1 MSGRPTER
9 SEGQSD
15 ESSQST
21 ESSSSIARMD
31 DVDADGSIVT
41 RPTDWPLAYH
51 TLRNMKP
58 VQIAGIVERKLR
70 HALVPRLPIDFDE
83 RYEQRIPEEL
93 TTTTEAIRSNLS
105 RSRAALSAAER
116 SRFRT
121 TATAAADGR
130 YAFLGH
136 AIDLGDPVDWDDERI
151 DELPIVW
158 RLKLEGFE
166 AFERL
171 VLGWESPSDVDVA
184 SIRHRLVE
192 QALAWD
198 AESQIGEG
206 PYLRRSWI
214 PHSVSLR
221 VLHWSRYVAWC
232 DGEDVSVPDRLVRMI
247 YKNALFLEN
256 HVEREI
262 DGNHLIENAV
272 ALLVAGVLFREHD
285 TGWIDVGV
293 ELFKEAARTQL
304 LADGGHY
311 ERSPMYH
318 VTVLRRYV
326 TAADL
331 LSSSGRPTV
340 VLETAAAHAMGFLE
354 SLVEPSGEIPLL
366 NDSVYEEA
374 LEAETCLSYARS
386 CSISPISRSL
396 SHPEG
401 SGYRLLRSGS
411 GTLLMD
417 VGDVGPPHLPAH
429 SHNDQLSVLLW
440 IDGKPI
446 LTDTGVYDY
455 ESPPRRSYAR
465 SVAAHNTAQ
474 YDRIEPIPV
483 GGSYLMGKRTAVEV
497 VDETDGYVEARYSRR
512 RRLDQSY
519 THRRTVS
526 IERDG
531 WRIVDSV
538 SGDTDETY
546 TVRHHFHPD
555 VDVHAVE
562 EGTYAVRRD
571 GDAVATVSVS
581 EPESASLDR
590 SPYFEAFGRERLRPL
605 LGVRVDVGADLET
618 TISTPGRSLSF
629 SDDRVGE

>member
-1 MSGRPTER
+1 MSERPTER
-9 SEGQSD
+9 SEERAA
-15 ESSQST
+15 ESPSP
-21 ESSSSIARMD
+21 IDRMD
-31 DVDADGSIVT
+31 VTDTSGSIVT

-58 VQIAGIVERKLR
+58 VQIAGIAERKLR

-83 RYEQRIPEEL
+83 RYERRVPENP
-93 TTTTEAIRSNLS
+93 TVTTETIRSNLS
-105 RSRAALSAAER
+105 RLRASVSEEER
-116 SRFRT
+116 SRFQT
-121 TATAAADGR
+121 AATAAADGR
-130 YAFLGH
+130 YGFLDH
-136 AIDLGDPVDWDDERI
+136 TIDLGDPIDWDDERI

-158 RLKLEGFE
+158 HLKLEGFE
-166 AFERL
+166 VFKWL
-171 VLGWESPSDVDVA
+171 VLGWESPTA
-184 SIRHRLVE
+184 AAAESIRHRLVE

-198 AESQIGEG
+198 AESPVGEG

-232 DGEDVSVPDRLVRMI
+232 ADEDVAVPDRLIRMI

-256 HVEREI
+256 HVEHEI
-262 DGNHLIENAV
+262 DGNHLIENAA
-272 ALLVAGVLFREHD
+272 ALLVAGTLFREHD
-285 TGWIDVGV
+285 TGWIDASVRI
-293 ELFKEAARTQL
+293 FKKAARTQF

-318 VTVLRRYV
+318 VTTLQRYV

-331 LSSSGRPTV
+331 LSSSERPTTV
-340 VLETAAAHAMGFLE
+340 IQTATAHAMGFLE

-374 LEAETCLSYARS
+374 LDAETCLSYARN
-386 CSISPISRSL
+386 CAVSPLSRSL
-396 SHPEG
+396 AHPEG

-440 IDGKPI
+440 IDGEPV

-455 ESPPRRSYAR
+455 ESQPQRSYAR

-474 YDRIEPIPV
+474 YGRIEPIPV
-483 GGSYLMGKRTAVEV
+483 GGNYLMGKRTAVEV
-497 VDETDGYVEARYSRR
+497 VDETNGYVAAMYPRR
-512 RRLDQSY
+512 RYLGQSY
-519 THRRTVS
+519 THRRAVS
-526 IERDG
+526 VERDG
-531 WRIVDSV
+531 WRIVDRV

-555 VDVHAVE
+555 IDVHAVE
-562 EGTYAVRRD
+562 ADTYAVSRD
-571 GDAVATVSVS
+571 GEAVATVTVSESESVS
-581 EPESASLDR
+581 LTQ
-590 SPYFEAFGRERLRPL
+590 SPYFEAFGRKRLRPL
-605 LGVRVDVGADLET
+605 LVARASVGTEMET
-618 TISTPGRSLSF
+618 AVSVSSER
-629 SDDRVGE
+629 